1 MIGRRSNLD
10 TVEVLFHTDVSV
22 PPQPQPNP
30 TPTLMSVF
38 GGRVVGSAG
47 VLRSQNHPEHYPS
60 TTPFYQNQVT
70 TLPFVLS
77 SLDAQPLPNSRI
89 YRACIY
95 FLNSYLPVHSC
106 ECVCF
111 HFSAYCIENDINT
124 TYLCGFE
131 FWSNFLDR
139 QFPLWLVL
147 ASRAEAGQIKLTSAI
162 DHQLTIKLRFTFNC
176 VSLEVQV
183 CEKGWTNRI
192 DFCKYDH
199 QLKCANV

>member
-1 MIGRRSNLD
+1 MKCDEMRNSDDNTFTFCD
-10 TVEVLFHTDVSV
+10 TDKDGPRLFDVMRNSDDDWQTKQPGHSGSFV
-22 PPQPQPNP
+22 PH
-30 TPTLMSVF
+30 F
-38 GGRVVGSAG
+38 
-47 VLRSQNHPEHYPS
+47 
-60 TTPFYQNQVT
+60 
-70 TLPFVLS
+70 
-77 SLDAQPLPNSRI
+77 
-89 YRACIY
+89 
-95 FLNSYLPVHSC
+95 YLPVHSC

-124 TYLCGFE
+124 TYLCGFD
-131 FWSNFLDR
+131 FWGNFLDR